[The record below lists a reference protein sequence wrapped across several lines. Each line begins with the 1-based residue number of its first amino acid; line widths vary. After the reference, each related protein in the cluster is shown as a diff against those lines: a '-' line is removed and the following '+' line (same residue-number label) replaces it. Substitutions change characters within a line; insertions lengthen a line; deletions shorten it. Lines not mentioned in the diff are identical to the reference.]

1 MLPSSWLTVV
11 FFLLLVAPGLLFD
24 LLAARRR
31 VGVSE
36 SAFREVSRIVLASL
50 AFSALG
56 VTSVIACHVFWPTAF
71 PELDK
76 VLVDETYVRTNPRLV
91 VTAVVTGTAIAMVL
105 AGVTHWVL
113 ARAKPS
119 KLRPVSLWA
128 EALREECPPGR
139 HPYAWVRVAD
149 GTMYIGKVRSYTAD
163 LDLAGRELSLCS
175 PLYIETDD
183 GLHELDQWERIVIP
197 GTSIESM
204 AVQYREGEAQRPG
217 RNRLLNR
224 FSSPKSSPYRPANG
238 ATHSG
243 TSDAD
248 LVPSAPAGPTAS

>member
-76 VLVDETYVRTNPRLV
+76 VLVGETYVRTNPRLV
-91 VTAVVTGTAIAMVL
+91 VTAVVTGTAIGSGRRDPLGSRSCEPFEA
-105 AGVTHWVL
+105 
-113 ARAKPS
+113 AK
-119 KLRPVSLWA
+119 VSLWA

-175 PLYIETDD
+175 PLYIETDE

-204 AVQYREGEAQRPG
+204 AVQYREDEAQRPG

-248 LVPSAPAGPTAS
+248 LVPPAPAEPTGS

>member
-11 FFLLLVAPGLLFD
+11 SFLLLVAPGLLFD

-76 VLVDETYVRTNPRLV
+76 VLVDEAYVRTNPRLL

-105 AGVTHWVL
+105 AGVTHWSSLV
-113 ARAKPS
+113 RN
-119 KLRPVSLWA
+119 LRSCDRCRFGPRRFA
-128 EALREECPPGR
+128 
-139 HPYAWVRVAD
+139 
-149 GTMYIGKVRSYTAD
+149 
-163 LDLAGRELSLCS
+163 
-175 PLYIETDD
+175 
-183 GLHELDQWERIVIP
+183 
-197 GTSIESM
+197 
-204 AVQYREGEAQRPG
+204 RPG
-217 RNRLLNR
+217 
-224 FSSPKSSPYRPANG
+224 PV
-238 ATHSG
+238 H
-243 TSDAD
+243 DH
-248 LVPSAPAGPTAS
+248 